1 MTDMPSETQGS
12 CRCGK
17 VTIFA
22 RGAPL
27 MTFACHC
34 TGCQRMT
41 ASAFSLSAMYP
52 ETAVTIEGDA
62 VLGGMRGELRHH
74 FCHSC
79 LSWVYT
85 TAPIMGPMV
94 NIRTTMLDD
103 GPAQEPAF
111 IECWTSE
118 KLPWAETHA
127 AHSYEG
133 FPPVEEFGPLMA
145 AFAQRRG

>member
-1 MTDMPSETQGS
+1 MSNQGGTTGS
-12 CRCGK
+12 CRCGQ
-17 VTIFA
+17 VRITA

-52 ETAVTIEGDA
+52 EAAVTIEGDA

-74 FCHSC
+74 FCPSC

-103 GPAQEPAF
+103 APRRNPPSSNAGPARSCPGP
-111 IECWTSE
+111 
-118 KLPWAETHA
+118 KPM
-127 AHSYEG
+127 
-133 FPPVEEFGPLMA
+133 PPTAMKASPRSRNSA
-145 AFAQRRG
+145 R

>member
-1 MTDMPSETQGS
+1 MTDDHITTGS
-12 CRCGK
+12 CRCGH
-17 VTIFA
+17 VSIA
-22 RGAPL
+22 VRGAPL

-52 ETAVTIEGDA
+52 EAAVTVEGET
-62 VLGGMRGELRHH
+62 VLGGMRGELQHH
-74 FCHSC
+74 FCPGC
-79 LSWVYT
+79 LSWLFT
-85 TAPIMGPMV
+85 TTPLMGPMV
-94 NIRTTMLDD
+94 NVRSSMLDG

-118 KLPWAETHA
+118 KLPWAQTGA

-133 FPPVEEFGPLMA
+133 FPPQEEFGPLMA
-145 AFAQRRG
+145 AYAEGRG